1 MAQPNVQP
9 QAALIATNPF
19 PGLRSFKPTEA
30 DRFFGR
36 QQQIDALVARL
47 AEVPL
52 VAVSGASGCGK
63 SSLVLAGLLHELK
76 RRHQA
81 DDETDW
87 RPVVMRPGNRPIANL
102 AEALALALDAGN
114 GDAPGDIPSDPV
126 ASGAAATADGASDD
140 QDPLSRRIASLYG
153 QLRLGGLALVEV
165 VRLARL
171 PVGTRVL
178 VVVDQFE
185 EIFRFKRMADADEA
199 SAFVKLLLQAAADPA
214 SPVSVVLTLRSDT
227 LGGCADFPDLPEAV
241 SRGSYLVPR
250 LSRNQRKEAITRPVE
265 WRGARIAPRLVQ
277 RLLSDVSDDFDD
289 LPVMQHA
296 LSRTWRRWAETCG
309 GSRPIDL
316 EDYDAIGAAAGAL
329 SQHAEEAR
337 LSLGPL
343 GQQAATGSGGA
354 GRAASTGANT
364 DSGAP
369 RGGLVER
376 VFRALTER
384 VAEGTEVRR
393 PLDFNQ
399 LCAVCGDGSAQGTA
413 DVTQV
418 VERYRRADTAFLVPG
433 ADVPLSSNPV
443 IDISHESLIRQWQAL
458 RGWVRDEAEAEA
470 ELQRLVD
477 DSRKQA
483 EADGEL
489 WRGRNLERARDWQQ
503 RNQPNAAWVRLCSGC
518 SAADGETRFQAVQ
531 GFLDKSTAAEQAERR
546 RARLRRRGGIA
557 AVVLVTVAS
566 LAAAV
571 NAVSLQR
578 KARSGELAARS
589 IVSLA
594 QDPARSARLA
604 LLALEQNA
612 DNPRAEYAL
621 RQAMAAME
629 VVQAEQ
635 IIDLG
640 APVLEA
646 RYTPD
651 FLHLVV
657 AAGKTVSLRKAGDLS
672 EVRTLSAPGTVDKA
686 WLVGDKPADPLLV
699 GTQDGRA
706 YLFGADGKVQADL
719 SCQGKDQ
726 RWLSL
731 AYSAATLS
739 QAAQF
744 AVGCSHGEITR
755 WDLPAGA
762 APVRHALTPAEAK
775 PHGIVTLAF
784 SPDGRYLATADLLG
798 DALIWRR
805 DQDSRPWIG
814 DPRAGKGVLHHK
826 AAIRDIG
833 FSPTEPSLLA
843 TASDDGT
850 SVVWTLDLERGQL
863 VAGSGARLA
872 LQHDRPV
879 VIARFVDREDEKNR
893 LMTVSDKRVNF
904 WSDEKTH
911 DERRHDDE
919 VIEASVSK
927 DGEQMVSASLDGTAR
942 VWSSRSTQPV
952 AVLRGHSNTVT
963 HALFGPS
970 GRIVTASRDGTLRGW
985 RLNAPSVLAVGSPW
999 LTTQA
1004 LLPDGRSSVV
1014 CRETTVDP
1022 SKACTL
1028 LGWTASGA
1036 KLGTADGAANRS
1048 FGGKA
1053 RPDDGKA
1060 SARGDAKVTLWGV
1073 DDLSLSSDG
1082 RQLLLHDRSY
1092 DIHEDYNPVLVDL
1105 TQRVD
1110 ATPAWLTQSRYAVFN
1125 PGRPEVAVLDKQGG
1139 ITVWPL
1145 SALAAAK
1152 VKPEGAPL
1160 LRLTARPD
1168 RSAVA
1173 LSSDGHWLATIEE
1186 NAIQLWDRTQPQ
1198 AQPINLRGHLGQ
1210 LRSVSFSP
1218 DSSSLVSASAD
1229 RSARVWILK
1238 GLTAGQTLDCVD
1250 RVARRTP
1257 NCVVLSGGHSA
1268 ALQSANFSPDGRRV
1282 VTASADN
1289 SIRVWD
1295 AASGN
1300 EWAALYRHGAK
1311 VNSALFDRSGEKILS
1326 ISDDGTALIGRCDA
1340 CRLPL
1345 PELQQRARAGLR
1357 LTADDET
1364 ALKADAVSWL
1374 PRLLGGSGG

>member
-1 MAQPNVQP
+1 MNQPN
-9 QAALIATNPF
+9 AALIAANPF

-47 AEVPL
+47 AEVSL

-63 SSLVLAGLLHELK
+63 SSLVLAGLLNELK
-76 RRHQA
+76 RRHEA
-81 DDETDW
+81 DTETDW

-102 AEALALALDAGN
+102 AAALAQALGAG
-114 GDAPGDIPSDPV
+114 GADTPSDPP
-126 ASGAAATADGASDD
+126 ATGADADADGAGDD
-140 QDPLSRRIASLYG
+140 QGPVARRIASLYG

-214 SPVSVVLTLRSDT
+214 APVSVVLTLRSDT

-250 LSRNQRKEAITRPVE
+250 LSRNQRKEAITRPVAL
-265 WRGARIAPRLVQ
+265 RGARIAPRLVQ

-296 LSRTWRRWAETCG
+296 LSRTWQRWAETCG
-309 GSRPIDL
+309 GNRAIDL
-316 EDYDAIGAAAGAL
+316 EDYDTIGGAAGAL

-343 GQQAATGSGGA
+343 GQAAAAVAAGAAGTATAARTGS
-354 GRAASTGANT
+354 NT
-364 DSGAP
+364 SSGAP

-399 LCAVCGDGSAQGTA
+399 LCAVCGGGSTQGTA

-418 VERYRRADTAFLVPG
+418 VDRYRRADTAFLVPG
-433 ADVPLSSNPV
+433 IEVPLSSNPV

-503 RNQPNAAWVRLCSGC
+503 RNQPNAAWVRLCSGV
-518 SAADGETRFQAVQ
+518 SVAEGEARFQAVQ
-531 GFLDKSTAAEQAERR
+531 GFLDKSTAAEQADRR
-546 RARLRRRGGIA
+546 RSRLRRRGGIA

-571 NAVSLQR
+571 NALSLQR

-604 LLALEQNA
+604 LLALEQNT
-612 DNPRAEYAL
+612 DNPRAAYAL
-621 RQAMAAME
+621 RQAMAALE

-640 APVLEA
+640 QPVLEA
-646 RYTPD
+646 RYTPG
-651 FLHLVV
+651 FAHLVV
-657 AAGKTVSLRKAGDLS
+657 AAGKTVWLRNAGDLS
-672 EVRTLSAPGTVDKA
+672 EVRKLTAPGTVEKA
-686 WLVGDKPADPLLV
+686 WLVGDKPGDPLVV
-699 GTQDGRA
+699 GTDDGRA
-706 YLFGADGKVQADL
+706 YLLAADGKVQADL

-726 RWLSL
+726 RWLNL
-731 AYSAATLS
+731 AYYAATS
-739 QAAQF
+739 KQSAQF

-755 WDLPAGA
+755 WDLPVGA
-762 APVRHALTPAEAK
+762 APVRHALMPAGAQ

-784 SPDGRYLATADLLG
+784 APDGRYLATADLRG
-798 DALIWRR
+798 DALIWRH
-805 DQDSRPWIG
+805 DLDSRPWIG
-814 DPRAGKGVLHHK
+814 DAKAGKGVLHHK

-863 VAGSGARLA
+863 VPGNSARLV

-904 WSDEKTH
+904 WSDEKVH

-963 HALFGPS
+963 HALFGPP

-985 RLNAPSVLAVGSPW
+985 RLNAPTVLTVGNPW
-999 LTTQA
+999 LTAQA
-1004 LLPDGRSSVV
+1004 LLPDGRSAIV
-1014 CRETTVDP
+1014 CRETTNHAKSCD
-1022 SKACTL
+1022 T
-1028 LGWTASGA
+1028 LGWTAAGA
-1036 KLGTADGAANRS
+1036 KRSPVDGAARPS
-1048 FGGKA
+1048 FGSQA
-1053 RPDDGKA
+1053 RSDDVKNGIR
-1060 SARGDAKVTLWGV
+1060 SDALVTRWAV
-1073 DDLSLSSDG
+1073 DDLSLSADG
-1082 RQLLLHDRSY
+1082 GQLLLHDHSN
-1092 DIHEDYNPVLVDL
+1092 DIYQDVKPVLFDL
-1105 TQRVD
+1105 ALNRET
-1110 ATPAWLTQSRYAVFN
+1110 TPAWLAKSRYAVFS
-1125 PGRPEVAVLDKQGG
+1125 PGRPEVAVVDRQGEV
-1139 ITVWPL
+1139 TVWPL
-1145 SALAAAK
+1145 SALVSAQEAPA
-1152 VKPEGAPL
+1152 GSPL
-1160 LRLTARPD
+1160 LRVAARPG
-1168 RSAVA
+1168 RAAVA
-1173 LSSDGHWLATIEE
+1173 LSPDGRWLATMEGRLVM
-1186 NAIQLWDRTQPQ
+1186 LWDRSSPQ
-1198 AQPINLRGHLGQ
+1198 AKPITLAGHQGDLR
-1210 LRSVSFSP
+1210 RVVFSP
-1218 DSSSLVSASAD
+1218 DSSSLVSASAG
-1229 RSARVWILK
+1229 RSARVWTLK
-1238 GLTAGQTLDCVD
+1238 GLEAGQMLDCVD
-1250 RVARRTP
+1250 RAAQRSA

-1295 AASGN
+1295 ATTGH
-1300 EWAALYRHGAK
+1300 EWAALYRHGGK
-1311 VNSALFDRSGEKILS
+1311 VNSALFDRSGEQILS
-1326 ISDDGTALIGRCDA
+1326 VSDDGMALIGRCDA

-1345 PELQQRARAGLR
+1345 AELQQRARDTLR
-1357 LTADDET
+1357 LTTGEEA

-1374 PRLLGGSGG
+1374 PRWLGGG

>member
-1 MAQPNVQP
+1 MTQPNFALT
-9 QAALIATNPF
+9 AANPF

-63 SSLVLAGLLHELK
+63 SSLVLAGLLNELK
-76 RRHQA
+76 RRHEA
-81 DDETDW
+81 NDETNW
-87 RPVVMRPGNRPIANL
+87 RPVVLRPGNRPIANL
-102 AEALALALDAGN
+102 AAALALALAAG
-114 GDAPGDIPSDPV
+114 GDAPIDAPAPAAV
-126 ASGAAATADGASDD
+126 AKADEVDD
-140 QDPLSRRIASLYG
+140 EQDPLARRSASLYG

-171 PVGTRVL
+171 PARTRVL

-227 LGGCADFPDLPEAV
+227 LGGCADFPDPPEAV

-265 WRGARIAPRLVQ
+265 LRGARIAPRLVQ

-296 LSRTWRRWAETCG
+296 LSRTWQHWAKACDG
-309 GSRPIDL
+309 QRAIDL
-316 EDYDAIGAAAGAL
+316 EDYDTIGGAAGAL

-343 GQQAATGSGGA
+343 GQDAARSAAAGQTGQGAHPASDAPGG
-354 GRAASTGANT
+354 GR
-364 DSGAP
+364 
-369 RGGLVER
+369 VER

-399 LCAVCGDGSAQGTA
+399 LCAVCGGGSAQGTA

-418 VERYRRADTAFLVPG
+418 VERYRRADTAFLMPG
-433 ADVPLSSNPV
+433 TEVALSSNPV

-458 RGWVRDEAEAEA
+458 RGWVRNEAEAEA

-477 DSRKQA
+477 DARKQA

-503 RNQPNAAWVRLCSGC
+503 RNQPNAAWVRLCSGG
-518 SAADGETRFQAVQ
+518 SAAEGEARFQAVQ
-531 GFLDKSTAAEQAERR
+531 AFLDKSTAAEQAERR
-546 RARLRRRGGIA
+546 RARLRRRSGVA
-557 AVVLVTVAS
+557 AVVLVIMAS
-566 LAAAV
+566 LAAAG
-571 NAVSLQR
+571 NALSLQR

-604 LLALEQNA
+604 LLALEQNT
-612 DNPRAEYAL
+612 DNPRAAYAL
-621 RQAMAAME
+621 RQAMAALE

-640 APVLEA
+640 QPVLEA
-646 RYTPD
+646 RYTAD
-651 FLHLVV
+651 FGYLVV
-657 AAGKTVSLRKAGDLS
+657 AAGKTVWLRKASDLS
-672 EVRTLSAPGTVDKA
+672 EERKLTAPSTVEKA
-686 WLVGDKPADPLLV
+686 WLVGDKPGDPLLV
-699 GTQDGRA
+699 GTEDGRA
-706 YLFGADGKVQADL
+706 YLFDADGQVKADL
-719 SCQGKDQ
+719 SCQGQDQ

-731 AYSAATLS
+731 AYSAATS
-739 QAAQF
+739 GQAAQF
-744 AVGCSHGEITR
+744 AVGCDHGEITR
-755 WDLPAGA
+755 WDLPASA
-762 APVRHALTPAEAK
+762 APLRHALMSAEAR

-784 SPDGRYLATADLLG
+784 SPDGRYLATADLNG

-805 DQDSRPWIG
+805 GQDGRPWIG
-814 DPRAGKGVLHHK
+814 DTRAGKGVLQHL

-833 FSPTEPSLLA
+833 FSPTQPSLLA

-863 VAGSGARLA
+863 VPGSDARLV
-872 LQHDRPV
+872 LHHDRPV
-879 VIARFVDREDEKNR
+879 VIARFVDREDEKDR
-893 LMTVSDKRVNF
+893 LMTVSDKRVYF
-904 WSDEKTH
+904 WSDAKVH

-942 VWSSRSTQPV
+942 VWSSRSTLPV

-963 HALFGPS
+963 HALFGPP

-985 RLNAPSVLAVGSPW
+985 RLNAPTVLVMGSAW
-999 LTTQA
+999 LTAQA
-1004 LLPDGRSSVV
+1004 LLPDGRSSVF
-1014 CRETTVDP
+1014 CRETTHRTQSCD
-1022 SKACTL
+1022 T
-1028 LGWTASGA
+1028 LGWTAAGA
-1036 KLGTADGAANRS
+1036 KPSQADGAARQSNGS
-1048 FGGKA
+1048 LA
-1053 RPDDGKA
+1053 RAD
-1060 SARGDAKVTLWGV
+1060 DAKVGTRSDAQVTLWSV
-1073 DDLSLSSDG
+1073 DDLSVSADG
-1082 RQLLLHDRSY
+1082 KQLLLHDHSN
-1092 DIHEDYNPVLVDL
+1092 DIYQDYKPVLIDL
-1105 TQRVD
+1105 ALNRET
-1110 ATPAWLTQSRYAVFN
+1110 TPAWLSRSRYAVFG
-1125 PGRPEVAVLDKQGG
+1125 PTRPEVAVVDKQGEV
-1139 ITVWPL
+1139 TVWPSSTL
-1145 SALAAAK
+1145 AGAKDTPEGSPLMRVAARPGRTAAA
-1152 VKPEGAPL
+1152 L
-1160 LRLTARPD
+1160 SPD
-1168 RSAVA
+1168 GR
-1173 LSSDGHWLATIEE
+1173 WLATMEGRVLM
-1186 NAIQLWDRTQPQ
+1186 LWDRNNPQ
-1198 AQPINLRGHLGQ
+1198 GQPITLAGHQGDLR
-1210 LRSVSFSP
+1210 RMVFSP
-1218 DSSSLVSASAD
+1218 DSSSLVSASAG
-1229 RSARVWILK
+1229 RNARIWTHK
-1238 GLTAGQTLDCVD
+1238 GLVAGQTLNCVD
-1250 RVARRTP
+1250 QVAGRNP

-1295 AASGN
+1295 AATGH
-1300 EWAALYRHGAK
+1300 EWAALYRHGGK
-1311 VNSALFDRSGEKILS
+1311 VNSALFDRSGEQIVS
-1326 ISDDGTALIGRCDA
+1326 ISDDGMALIGRCDA

-1345 PELQQRARAGLR
+1345 AELQQRARATLR
-1357 LTADDET
+1357 LSAGEEAALRADT
-1364 ALKADAVSWL
+1364 VSWL
-1374 PRLLGGSGG
+1374 PRWLGGSGG